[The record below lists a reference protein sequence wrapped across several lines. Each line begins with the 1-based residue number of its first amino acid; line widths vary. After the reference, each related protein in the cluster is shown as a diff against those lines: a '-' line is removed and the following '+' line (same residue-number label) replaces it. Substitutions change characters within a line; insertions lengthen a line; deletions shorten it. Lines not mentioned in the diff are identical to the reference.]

1 MPVLVWSPLIYMAK
15 KLALKIFIDDLTG
28 DIKSIEPTKRFE
40 EEGPL
45 FKIDVLK
52 DAAMALENVYEYEK
66 EKFFDE
72 IVIDAGSDGKIAK
85 A

>member
-1 MPVLVWSPLIYMAK
+1 MAK

-85 A
+85 AWKEINE